1 MTTGTPNK
9 AVSARQGHTSRDNS
23 EIIKALTPMYVATIG
38 GVIALT
44 VVLVAA
50 FTDKKVD
57 GAMWASAMGLAGTA
71 IGGAAGLA
79 QAGNAKITS
88 QDSEG
93 KKVEAES
100 GS

>member
-9 AVSARQGHTSRDNS
+9 AVSARQGQHFRDNS

-38 GVIALT
+38 GLIALS

-50 FTDKKVD
+50 FTNKVD